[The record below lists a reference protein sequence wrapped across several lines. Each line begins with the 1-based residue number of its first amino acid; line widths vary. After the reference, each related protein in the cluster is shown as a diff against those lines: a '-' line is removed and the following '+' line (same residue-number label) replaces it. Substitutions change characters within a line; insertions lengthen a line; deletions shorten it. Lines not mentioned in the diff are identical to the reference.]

1 MPFAVNT
8 DEWFHSFPF
17 KWLGMRLDYRYR
29 LWGLAIVFVNRFVLS
44 DSLFVNK
51 NQENNKRNKCNE
63 KYLRHGY
70 LDNRGN
76 GLVCRYKCQG
86 ACTRRGVGE
95 YAQRLHL
102 LALGLATRVWFSC
115 AMWSCVCG
123 NHLHS
128 RVGTG
133 ACAGSGNQFGHAWR
147 MSPVII
153 NAIVIRKT
161 GALCPSRTLSK
172 RFLASCKVIQDS
184 PSGCCTEWDLSIT
197 ASDKSVHPIG

>member
-1 MPFAVNT
+1 MSHSTHRGF
-8 DEWFHSFPF
+8 SFPP
-17 KWLGMRLDYRYR
+17 LCRPDTCSPRLPLPLWNKETSRR
-29 LWGLAIVFVNRFVLS
+29 LKIA
-44 DSLFVNK
+44 
-51 NQENNKRNKCNE
+51 
-63 KYLRHGY
+63 LRREHT
-70 LDNRGN
+70 DFARGTAPVPV
-76 GLVCRYKCQG
+76 GKSELLCRYKCQG